1 MSVSREKFVR
11 LAESRTSRIL
21 KDIDL
26 LSNLSN
32 RSNYSFSA
40 EDIRKIFGALNSS
53 IKECQ
58 SRFENNL
65 KSQSK
70 NEFKL

>member
-11 LAESRTSRIL
+11 LGGVPDKSNF

-32 RSNYSFSA
+32 RSNYSYSA
-40 EDIRKIFGALNSS
+40 EDIRKIFWSV
-53 IKECQ
+53 
-58 SRFENNL
+58 
-65 KSQSK
+65 
-70 NEFKL
+70 KLEH

>member
-1 MSVSREKFVR
+1 MSVARENFVR
-11 LAESRTSRIL
+11 LAESRTGRIL

-32 RSNYSFSA
+32 RTNYSYSQ
-40 EDIRKIFGALNSS
+40 EDIRKIFGAISS
-53 IKECQ
+53 RLKDCQ
-58 SRFENNL
+58 SRFENNS

>member
-1 MSVSREKFVR
+1 MSVARENFVR
-11 LAESRTSRIL
+11 LAESRTGRIL

-32 RSNYSFSA
+32 RTNYSYSQ
-40 EDIRKIFGALNSS
+40 EDIRKIFGAISS
-53 IKECQ
+53 RLKDCQ

>member
-1 MSVSREKFVR
+1 MSVSRDKFVR
-11 LAESRTSRIL
+11 LAEARTTRIL

-32 RSNYSFSA
+32 RTNYTYSS
-40 EDIRKIFGALNSS
+40 EDVRKIFGVLSSS
-53 IKECQ
+53 IKDCQ

-65 KSQSK
+65 KAQSK